1 MNKRRWLSLARLCIT
16 TNSFDCR
23 CATSISLSPD
33 GEWRRGPDSSTKPRP
48 HTRGFGLSASHLR
61 NYPLGGQPKSHC
73 HKSLRR

>member
-33 GEWRRGPDSSTKPRP
+33 GEWRRGPDSLSTKPRTS
-48 HTRGFGLSASHLR
+48 HRGFGLSAF
-61 NYPLGGQPKSHC
+61 YPRELS
-73 HKSLRR
+73 RRWLAQAPLS